1 MLTEK
6 MLQVFRDY
14 RDDYHVFLAIE
25 SIARRVALPTN
36 QALATAV
43 DFQRMWAEAYLEEM
57 GG

>member
-14 RDDYHVFLAIE
+14 RDDYHMFLECA
-25 SIARRVALPTN
+25 ATGRKVALPAN
-36 QALATAV
+36 QALGCGIG
-43 DFQRMWAEAYLEEM
+43 FERMWAEAYLEEM